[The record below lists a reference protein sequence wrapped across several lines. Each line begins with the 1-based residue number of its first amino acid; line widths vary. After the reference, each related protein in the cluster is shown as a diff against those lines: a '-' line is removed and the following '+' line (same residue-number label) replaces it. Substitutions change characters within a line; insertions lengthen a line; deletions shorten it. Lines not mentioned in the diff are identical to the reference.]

1 MNGNSVS
8 IRGEQIEQ
16 LLTKFYY
23 KDSHLHYQ
31 VLLEFAGGKTVLL
44 KEFTD
49 YVTYKKVF
57 SELQRI
63 RKENLSIR
71 VPRRLLS
78 VTASAT

>member
-1 MNGNSVS
+1 MDSNSVS
-8 IRGEQIEQ
+8 IRGEQIRQ

-31 VLLEFAGGKTVLL
+31 ILLEFANGKTVLI
-44 KEFTD
+44 KEFTN
-49 YVTYKKVF
+49 YTSYKKVF

-71 VPRRLLS
+71 VPQRLLS
-78 VTASAT
+78 VARATN